1 MEQGL
6 KTIRDILDM
15 ILNFLLVLC
24 VEVVIGAVA
33 GLDTIPVYLLCLPAA
48 APFLFY
54 AARKWVGNLPLF
66 LGIHAAV
73 VGLLFYLGGF
83 FPAPILWKIVYTAIG
98 LIYAVYSIYVR
109 VTPNRIVP
117 GKKSVLGAAIVTI
130 ATFFFCDY
138 VNSET
143 GCVRVLWILF
153 IWILGYLLE
162 KYLENFLFYVS
173 MNRKSAGVM
182 PEKSIFQSGAAMVGA
197 YSGICALLL
206 ILCSR
211 TPLLSRLSEMVRWI
225 GIRILRLFFGFLS
238 LFGRE
243 SGETIQKAEE
253 EVQQME
259 PMMEMGEI
267 GEPSVLAE
275 ILNQVFITAASLAI
289 IAGIVL
295 FVVWLVRFLI
305 RGFYGRK
312 REKREI
318 VREDFTEEEER
329 LEIFKKQRTVK
340 LPFIGGTPAQ
350 RVRRI
355 FKKTVLEV
363 WQKEEEDNPAAICAK
378 TAREL
383 TAGPQKRGLM
393 AGMEEG
399 QEKPEAWDKLVSL
412 YERAR
417 YTAEELTREDVK
429 EAGKLSRQILHT
441 IK

>member
-197 YSGICALLL
+197 YSGICVLLL

>member
-197 YSGICALLL
+197 YSGICVLFL

-383 TAGPQKRGLM
+383 TAGPKKRGLM

>member
-182 PEKSIFQSGAAMVGA
+182 PEKSIFQSGAAIVGA
-197 YSGICALLL
+197 YSGICVLLL

-259 PMMEMGEI
+259 PMIEMGEI

-363 WQKEEEDNPAAICAK
+363 WQKEEENNPAAICAK

-383 TAGPQKRGLM
+383 TAGPKKRGLM
-393 AGMEEG
+393 AGMEEE

>member
-6 KTIRDILDM
+6 KTIRDILD
-15 ILNFLLVLC
+15 IVLNFLLVLC

-197 YSGICALLL
+197 YSGICVLLL

-340 LPFIGGTPAQ
+340 LPFIGGTPAR